1 MLNKKSAIL
10 FKMAVVLVSAVLATG
25 TAFADREIV
34 TGYATDTDG
43 TIIHD
48 SAGNCV
54 RTKNWTPEKAVVVG
68 CDGVVLKAPTE
79 TYKGGSSGVGATF
92 LIPSASLFELN
103 SAELTEQGKE
113 DLKAYRAKIKPEL
126 AQAIAA
132 VIVGHSDSTGSE
144 AYNIKLSK
152 RRAEAVRDY
161 LIEGGVSPGIL
172 RVVGWGS
179 KDPIA
184 SNDTEAGRAEN
195 RRVEV
200 VVYGEA
206 RGLDVLRFPS
216 VALFPRKG
224 SNMTSEGM
232 QLLSKNIEEAKS
244 KLSRAVY
251 IEIVGHTD
259 DVGDKKENQNLSELR
274 AWAVS
279 DTLIKVGVD
288 PNKIM
293 TVGVGASE
301 PIASNQ
307 TEEGRAQNRRVE
319 VLVLGR
325 KK

>member
-25 TAFADREIV
+25 TAFAERENV
-34 TGYATDTDG
+34 PGYSTDSNG
-43 TIIHD
+43 TIMHD
-48 SAGNCV
+48 GAGNCI
-54 RTKNWTPEKAVVVG
+54 RTENWTPEKAVVVG

-79 TYKGGSSGVGATF
+79 NYKGGSTGVGATF
-92 LIPSASLFELN
+92 LIPSASLFAFN

-113 DLKAYRAKIKPEL
+113 DLEAYRAKIKPEL
-126 AQAIAA
+126 AQAVAA
-132 VIVGHSDSTGSE
+132 VIIGHTDSKGNE

-152 RRAEAVRDY
+152 HRAEAVRDY
-161 LIEGGVSPGIL
+161 LIDGGVSPGIL

-184 SNDTEAGRAEN
+184 SNDTEGGRAEN

-206 RGLDVLRFPS
+206 RGLDVMRFPS
-216 VALFPRKG
+216 VALFSRKG
-224 SNMTSEGM
+224 SKMTLEGM
-232 QLLSKNIEEAKS
+232 QLLSKNVDEAKS

-259 DVGDKKENQNLSELR
+259 DVGNKKENQNLSQLR

-279 DTLIKVGVD
+279 DALIKAGVD
-288 PNKIM
+288 PYKIM

-307 TEEGRAQNRRVE
+307 TKEGRAQNRRVE

>member
-1 MLNKKSAIL
+1 MIKKNSAIKL
-10 FKMAVVLVSAVLATG
+10 KIAAVLVTAVLATG
-25 TAFADREIV
+25 TAFAERELIP
-34 TGYATDTDG
+34 GYATDNAG
-43 TIIHD
+43 TIMRD
-48 SAGNCV
+48 GSGNCM
-54 RTKNWTPEKAVVVG
+54 RTKNWSPSKAVIVG
-68 CDGVVLKAPTE
+68 CDGVVLKTSTE
-79 TYKGGSSGVGATF
+79 SYKGGATGIGATF
-92 LIPSASLFELN
+92 LVPSASLFEFN

-113 DLKAYRAKIKPEL
+113 DLEAYRAKIKPEL
-126 AQAIAA
+126 AQAVAA
-132 VIVGHSDSTGSE
+132 VIIGHTDNKGSE
-144 AYNIKLSK
+144 AYNVKLSK
-152 RRAEAVRDY
+152 HRAEAVRDF
-161 LIEGGVSPGIL
+161 LIEGGASPGIL

-184 SNDTEAGRAEN
+184 SNATEAGRAEN

-206 RGLDVLRFPS
+206 RGLDVMRFPS
-216 VALFPRKG
+216 VALFSRKG
-224 SNMTSEGM
+224 SKMTSEGRR
-232 QLLSKNIEEAKS
+232 LLSNDVEEAKL

-259 DVGDKKENQNLSELR
+259 DVGSKKDNQNLSELR

-279 DTLIKVGVD
+279 DTLIKAGVD
-288 PNKIM
+288 PSKIM

-307 TEEGRAQNRRVE
+307 TKEGRAQNRRVE